1 MFKRFFTYRLL
12 ILALAVLVAQSG
24 VLAQE
29 AGSGAGQT
37 TAPAAAPSGNG
48 KAPSGESGSE
58 PAPTSPNNGDSNGGG
73 TVDPDANAPHKSAR
87 GSQGTWKDV
96 KTLDGLEEALQSEV
110 KVKLRSLP
118 RFGEDFFKRSKEE
131 LVKSQA
137 GAVPE
142 DYAISTGDELTVTT
156 YNTRGGATVQNVPVS
171 NAGDTYLKGIGP
183 MNVAGMNRAQAE
195 AEIDARYRER
205 FPNMRS
211 RVSFAK
217 IPQINV
223 TVLGEARVPGS
234 YQMNPGS
241 TVLDALLFAKG
252 PSNSGSYRAVQLQ
265 RDGKVIAWYDIYN
278 VLVYG
283 KTAATRLRNGD
294 RIFIPLMGDEI
305 AITGEVKRPGRYEI
319 RNEHTLKQILNLA
332 GGVVAEGFSPVLKVN
347 RVSSNQV
354 RRIVDIPLKESAS
367 FAVQNGDIVTV
378 APVTDNL
385 KNGVYLSGAVTR
397 PGWYQLVGGMRVSE
411 LVRQAEGLARGAYA
425 GHAELF
431 REDSP
436 TEPLRMRGI
445 ELDRALQGDPA
456 HDLRLQPQD
465 RLVVY
470 DASEALFNKERVR
483 IQGEVKEPGEYPRY
497 REMKI
502 RDLLVLAGGTTPEA
516 ATKAEVTRPGPD
528 GRLAFIPINL
538 DGVMGSADSPD
549 NIELRPLDVVIIR
562 KELRKRRWPASI
574 TLAGEFRNPGVYTVD
589 PERETLQSVVERAG
603 GFTPQAYPK
612 AAVFTRPIPEIMR
625 TDRKELAADVFSN
638 IQEVVRQI
646 AKVENARR
654 QRVASQPSDSLTQL
668 ASGGEVAAMPRV
680 LDKVLSTDRIP
691 VDLVSMMNKGIGD
704 PGIKDGDVLYVP
716 QEPEMVIVSG
726 AVLMPS
732 PIVWQPGKSAK
743 AYIKRTGGFAKDAAK
758 DEVVVMRVN
767 GELVRERDAGDI
779 EPGDLILVPPKAL
792 IAYPGAFEQFLNVLQ
807 VVSGGFFVWN
817 VSGR

>member
-1 MFKRFFTYRLL
+1 MRFRKATYW
-12 ILALAVLVAQSG
+12 IAVLVLLAVTYSWAQPAGGGASTGNSG
-24 VLAQE
+24 QPQ
-29 AGSGAGQT
+29 GGAAS
-37 TAPAAAPSGNG
+37 APAS
-48 KAPSGESGSE
+48 SE
-58 PAPTSPNNGDSNGGG
+58 PTGTSPNQASPTGDSQRNGGASG
-73 TVDPDANAPHKSAR
+73 DKDSNSPPKSSR

-96 KTLDGLEEALQSEV
+96 KTLDSLEGALQGEIQT
-110 KVKLRSLP
+110 KLRSLP
-118 RFGEDFFKRSKEE
+118 RFGADFFQRSKEE
-131 LVKSQA
+131 LIKSQA

-142 DYAISTGDELTVTT
+142 DYAITTGDELTVTT

-171 NAGDTYLKGIGP
+171 NAGDAYLQGIGP
-183 MNVAGMNRAQAE
+183 MNVAGMTRGAAE
-195 AEIDARYRER
+195 SEIDARYQER

-252 PSNSGSYRAVQLQ
+252 PSDSGSYRAVQLQ

-294 RIFIPLMGDEI
+294 RIFVPLMGDEI
-305 AITGEVKRPGRYEI
+305 AITGEVKRPGRYEL
-319 RNEHTLKQILNLA
+319 RQEKSLKQILDLA
-332 GGVVAEGFSPVLKVN
+332 GGVAAEGFSKVLKVN
-347 RVSSNQV
+347 RVSSNQM
-354 RRIVDIPLKESAS
+354 RKIVDISVKEAPS
-367 FAVQNGDIVTV
+367 FSVQDGDVISVESV
-378 APVTDNL
+378 VNNL

-397 PGWYQLVGGMRVSE
+397 PGWYQLVQGMRVSS
-411 LVRQAEGLARGAYA
+411 LIQQAEGLARGAYA

-431 REDSP
+431 REDAPS
-436 TEPLRMRGI
+436 EPLRMRGI
-445 ELDRALQGDPA
+445 ELGKALAGDPEN
-456 HDLRLQPQD
+456 DLLLQARD
-465 RLVVY
+465 RLVIY

-516 ATKAEVTRPGPD
+516 ATRAEITRPGPD
-528 GRLAFIPINL
+528 GRLTFIAVDL
-538 DGVMGSADSPD
+538 AAVSATADTPENVD
-549 NIELRPLDVVIIR
+549 LQPLDVVIVR

-603 GFTPQAYPK
+603 GLTPQAYPK
-612 AAVFTRPIPEIMR
+612 AAVFTRPIPEIMNP
-625 TDRKELAADVFSN
+625 DRRQLATDVFKN
-638 IQEVVRQI
+638 IQDVVRQI

-654 QRVASQPSDSLTQL
+654 QKAGGSAS
-668 ASGGEVAAMPRV
+668 SGDFTKLVGETEGELPRV

-691 VDLVSMMNKGIGD
+691 INLVALMNQGQGD
-704 PGIKDGDVLYVP
+704 PGIKNGDVLYVP
-716 QEPEMVIVSG
+716 QKPEMVIVSG

-732 PIVWQPGKSAK
+732 PVVWQAKKSAR
-743 AYIKRTGGFAKDAAK
+743 AYIDRTGGFAKDAAE

-767 GELVRERDAGDI
+767 GELVKEGKAGDI

-807 VVSGGFFVWN
+807 VVSGGFVASRVF
-817 VSGR
+817 R

>member
-1 MFKRFFTYRLL
+1 MTYRFLASLL
-12 ILALAVLVAQSG
+12 VLLFVPSG
-24 VLAQE
+24 VSAQE
-29 AGSGAGQT
+29 AGG
-37 TAPAAAPSGNG
+37 AAAPSAVPAT
-48 KAPSGESGSE
+48 APSGSGDS
-58 PAPTSPNNGDSNGGG
+58 PGGDTGSKPSGTSPNGGNNGGAR
-73 TVDPDANAPHKSAR
+73 VDNDSSAPPKSSR

-110 KVKLRSLP
+110 QVKLRSLP

-171 NAGDTYLKGIGP
+171 NAGDTYLQGIGP
-183 MNVAGMNRAQAE
+183 MNVAGMSRGQAE

-252 PSNSGSYRAVQLQ
+252 PSDSGTYRAVQLQ

-305 AITGEVKRPGRYEI
+305 AVTGEVKRPGRYEL
-319 RNEHTLKQILNLA
+319 RNETTLKHILNLA
-332 GGVVAEGFSPVLKVN
+332 GGVVADGFSTVLKVN
-347 RVSSNQV
+347 RVSSNQM
-354 RRIVDIPLKESAS
+354 RRIVDIGLKEAAS
-367 FAVQNGDIVTV
+367 FKVQNGDIVTV

-397 PGWYQLVGGMRVSE
+397 PGWYQLVTGMRVSE
-411 LVRQAEGLARGAYA
+411 LIRQAEGLARGAYA

-470 DASEALFNKERVR
+470 DASDTLFNKERVR
-483 IQGEVKEPGEYPRY
+483 IQGEVKDPGEYPRY

-516 ATKAEVTRPGPD
+516 ATRAEVTRPGPD
-528 GRLAFIPINL
+528 GRLAFIPVNL
-538 DGVMGSADSPD
+538 EGVMESADSPE
-549 NIELRPLDVVIIR
+549 NIELQPLDVVIIR

-603 GFTPQAYPK
+603 GLTPQAYPK

-625 TDRKELAADVFSN
+625 PDRRQLATDVFKN
-638 IQEVVRQI
+638 IQDVVRQI

-654 QRVASQPSDSLTQL
+654 QKVASSGSSGDLTRL
-668 ASGGEVAAMPRV
+668 TGETEGELPRV

-691 VDLVSMMNKGIGD
+691 INLVGLVKDGFGD
-704 PGIKDGDVLYVP
+704 PGIKNGDVLYVP
-716 QEPEMVIVSG
+716 QKPEMVIVSG

-732 PIVWQPGKSAK
+732 PIVWQPKKSAR
-743 AYIKRTGGFAKDAAK
+743 AYIERTGGFAKDAAE

-767 GELVRERDAGDI
+767 GELVKERKAGDI

-807 VVSGGFFVWN
+807 VVSGGFFTWN
-817 VSGR
+817 VVR

>member
-1 MFKRFFTYRLL
+1 MFKRFKTYRLL
-12 ILALAVLVAQSG
+12 MLALVVLFVQLP
-24 VLAQE
+24 VWAQE
-29 AGSGAGQT
+29 AGGSAGPAS
-37 TAPAAAPSGNG
+37 APVAAPSGSG
-48 KAPSGESGSE
+48 DSPSGDSGSK
-58 PAPTSPNNGDSNGGG
+58 PSGTSPNGGDNNGGAR
-73 TVDPDANAPHKSAR
+73 VDPDSSAPPKSSR

-110 KVKLRSLP
+110 QVKLRSLP

-183 MNVAGMNRAQAE
+183 MNVAGMSRGQAE

-252 PSNSGSYRAVQLQ
+252 PSDSGSYRAVQLQ
-265 RDGKVIAWYDIYN
+265 RDGKVIAWFDIYN

-305 AITGEVKRPGRYEI
+305 AVTGEVKRPGRYEL
-319 RNEHTLKQILNLA
+319 RNETTLKHILNLA
-332 GGVVAEGFSPVLKVN
+332 GGVVADGFSTVLKVN
-347 RVSSNQV
+347 RVSSNQM
-354 RRIVDIPLKESAS
+354 RRIVDIGLKEAAS
-367 FAVQNGDIVTV
+367 FKVQNGDIVTV

-397 PGWYQLVGGMRVSE
+397 PGWYQLVTGMRVSE
-411 LVRQAEGLARGAYA
+411 LIRQAEGLARGAYA

-470 DASEALFNKERVR
+470 DASDALFNKERVR
-483 IQGEVKEPGEYPRY
+483 IQGEVKDPGEYPRY

-528 GRLAFIPINL
+528 GRLAFIPVNL
-538 DGVMGSADSPD
+538 EGVMSSADSPE
-549 NIELRPLDVVIIR
+549 NIELQPLDVVIIR

-603 GFTPQAYPK
+603 GLTPQAYPK

-625 TDRKELAADVFSN
+625 PDRKDLAADVFSN

-691 VDLVSMMNKGIGD
+691 VDLVSMMNQGIGD

-743 AYIKRTGGFAKDAAK
+743 AYIKRTGGFAKDAAE

-767 GELVRERDAGDI
+767 GELVKARDAGDI
-779 EPGDLILVPPKAL
+779 EPGDLIMVPPKAL
-792 IAYPGAFEQFLNVLQ
+792 IAYPGAFEKFLSVLQ
-807 VVSGGFFVWN
+807 VVSGAFVA
-817 VSGR
+817 SRIFQ